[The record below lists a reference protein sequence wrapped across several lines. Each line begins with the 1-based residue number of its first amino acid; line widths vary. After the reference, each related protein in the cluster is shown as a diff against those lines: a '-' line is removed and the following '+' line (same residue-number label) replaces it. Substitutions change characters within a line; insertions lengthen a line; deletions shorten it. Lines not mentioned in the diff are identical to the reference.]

1 MVKAIRFGLKPCVD
15 GTVRRW
21 REVWPRSEAVSC
33 VWAPTRPAAVVHA
46 GRQSIRRPP
55 KRWAHLAE
63 AHAQQAPTF
72 RSRVASTRLTATAA
86 LQALRQHGG
95 ERAELPSPSTLA
107 KVLKRLG
114 LR

>member
-1 MVKAIRFGLKPCVD
+1 
-15 GTVRRW
+15 
-21 REVWPRSEAVSC
+21 
-33 VWAPTRPAAVVHA
+33 
-46 GRQSIRRPP
+46 
-55 KRWAHLAE
+55 LAE
-63 AHAQQAPTF
+63 AHAPQAPTF

>member
-1 MVKAIRFGLKPCVD
+1 MCLGAQAACSGR
-15 GTVRRW
+15 
-21 REVWPRSEAVSC
+21 PRGEAKH
-33 VWAPTRPAAVVHA
+33 PEAAEA
-46 GRQSIRRPP
+46 LG
-55 KRWAHLAE
+55 ALAE

-72 RSRVASTRLTATAA
+72 RSRVASTRLTAKAA